1 MENRHDWRSRDAS
14 NNHAVHGI
22 PKCIMLMACNRNRIF
37 KVHGKRLSVRR
48 RGKSDR
54 LVFLGLF
61 VCPKSD
67 MSTKMEAV
75 ISLVES

>member
-1 MENRHDWRSRDAS
+1 
-14 NNHAVHGI
+14 
-22 PKCIMLMACNRNRIF
+22 MLMACNRNRIF